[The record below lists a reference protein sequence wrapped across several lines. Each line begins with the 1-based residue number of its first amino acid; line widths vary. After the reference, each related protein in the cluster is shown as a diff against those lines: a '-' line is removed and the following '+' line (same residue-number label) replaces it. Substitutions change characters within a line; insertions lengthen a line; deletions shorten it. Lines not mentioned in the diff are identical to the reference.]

1 MLCRCAIMLNP
12 DARAID
18 GGQRGNELRE
28 VTKVQ
33 LPSLARVNASLG
45 QVREHVA
52 HMRFPVARV
61 QRHGEP
67 IEMAREPCRLF
78 RRQRGAV
85 RRGANRYF
93 WIYSIEPLQDLLQFR
108 VQQRLTDRARY
119 AEVFDTAQHSF
130 ELCEFRQRDEL
141 AHHWAT
147 VARTKEALG
156 IAVAGPVYQNPLGV
170 RRASAQKR
178 GFA

>member
-1 MLCRCAIMLNP
+1 
-12 DARAID
+12 
-18 GGQRGNELRE
+18 
-28 VTKVQ
+28 
-33 LPSLARVNASLG
+33 
-45 QVREHVA
+45 
-52 HMRFPVARV
+52 
-61 QRHGEP
+61 RHGEP

-156 IAVAGPVYQNPLGV
+156 IAVRRDTV
-170 RRASAQKR
+170 RELPNKGLRSAACRRRRWDCQR
-178 GFA
+178 